1 MLWFLSI
8 SFVCIR
14 KMLLFFRNSFQAIWS
29 IVRPNFLL
37 KFFGTVFPG
46 SRNQSFA
53 FLQWF
58 SILINFV
65 FFSLTI
71 FQRICVRHRYRSSVQ
86 NSRNHQI
93 ELITS
98 VSVFSWTYFWK
109 KYSNPFVVDVVW
121 NRIGFFHFS
130 QFFICVGTW
139 TIRNHKSNLFAAPRN
154 GYAVA

>member
-1 MLWFLSI
+1 MISIDKFCLHKKNAFVLQKLVSSDLVNRSTEFLAKIFRYGFSRQ
-8 SFVCIR
+8 SKSVVCI
-14 KMLLFFRNSFQAIWS
+14 FAVIFEF
-29 IVRPNFLL
+29 
-37 KFFGTVFPG
+37 
-46 SRNQSFA
+46 NQFC
-53 FLQWF
+53 
-58 SILINFV
+58 